1 MGERNK
7 ETGRDRGGRLF
18 LILCTMIMLAGCA
31 APKEQKD
38 PGGSQPEVPEATPAP
53 VPLPSD
59 YVTEEMY
66 ERAVAFRE
74 GDLTRLAA
82 VMRRARAGEDI
93 TVGVIG
99 GSITEG
105 YSASNR
111 AETSYACHMR
121 NWWQERFPDS
131 KVEYVNA
138 GIGGTSSYLGV
149 HRVQEDLLEQKPDF
163 VIVEFSVNDGNNQFF
178 KISYDNL
185 LRRILLEENEPAL
198 LLLFTTQ
205 ENGTSAQVNDAL
217 LGFGYGLPMISY
229 GNAVLPSIE
238 AGEFAWKDISP
249 DNVHPNDR
257 GHAVIGELLYRYLN
271 DVYARLEEI
280 PEEVTP
286 FTAKAQTKERY
297 LKGRVLDASCL
308 SPAEVG
314 SFTEQVENWYFP
326 YKNYWHTKGGGEA
339 IVFEIEAANIGML
352 YQRDVDAAFG
362 LYDVYIDGERVR
374 SLNGY
379 FEDGWGNS
387 MEAVELYVSEEAA
400 LHRVEV
406 RKNPDST
413 GDLFTILCWLVS

>member
-138 GIGGTSSYLGV
+138 GIGGTYLGV

-185 LRRILLEENEPAL
+185 LRRILLDENEPAL

>member
-185 LRRILLEENEPAL
+185 LRRILLDENEPAL

-387 MEAVELYVSEEAA
+387 MEAVELYVSEIGRA
-400 LHRVEV
+400 HV
-406 RKNPDST
+406 
-413 GDLFTILCWLVS
+413 

>member
-185 LRRILLEENEPAL
+185 LRRILLDENEPAL

-387 MEAVELYVSEEAA
+387 MEAVMAA
-400 LHRVEV
+400 TAMRL
-406 RKNPDST
+406 
-413 GDLFTILCWLVS
+413 L

>member
-121 NWWQERFPDS
+121 N
-131 KVEYVNA
+131 
-138 GIGGTSSYLGV
+138 
-149 HRVQEDLLEQKPDF
+149 
-163 VIVEFSVNDGNNQFF
+163 
-178 KISYDNL
+178 
-185 LRRILLEENEPAL
+185 
-198 LLLFTTQ
+198 
-205 ENGTSAQVNDAL
+205 
-217 LGFGYGLPMISY
+217 
-229 GNAVLPSIE
+229 
-238 AGEFAWKDISP
+238 
-249 DNVHPNDR
+249 
-257 GHAVIGELLYRYLN
+257 
-271 DVYARLEEI
+271 
-280 PEEVTP
+280 
-286 FTAKAQTKERY
+286 
-297 LKGRVLDASCL
+297 L
-308 SPAEVG
+308 SLI
-314 SFTEQVENWYFP
+314 
-326 YKNYWHTKGGGEA
+326 H
-339 IVFEIEAANIGML
+339 I
-352 YQRDVDAAFG
+352 
-362 LYDVYIDGERVR
+362 
-374 SLNGY
+374 
-379 FEDGWGNS
+379 
-387 MEAVELYVSEEAA
+387 
-400 LHRVEV
+400 
-406 RKNPDST
+406 
-413 GDLFTILCWLVS
+413 